1 MHRLG
6 QPQHVRRQRLQRLR
20 IVVNIAIHLQAHP
33 HSVRGEAQAQAGRQ
47 PLPEQP
53 LVQTIVRHPLSQ
65 GLGIAPMEAQ
75 QIGQPVVG
83 GQRHFEVES
92 GHGGLVMERMVG
104 NYTAG
109 TKTFPP
115 AADNG

>member
-1 MHRLG
+1 M
-6 QPQHVRRQRLQRLR
+6 QFQRLR